1 MAALP
6 SNAREGNVVPRCC
19 DACEQVARI
28 VLRGVAAGKTV
39 EIDGLGIFYP
49 DSRRGFRFEPRTL
62 PQVFIA
68 YGKEDES
75 LATRLYEDLNR
86 AGFNPWMD
94 VRKLLAGQN
103 WPRAIES
110 AIESSDFFVACFSS
124 RSVRKKG
131 GFQSELR
138 YALDCARQVPLDEIY
153 IVPLRLDPCAVPRTI
168 QHELQY
174 IDLFPD
180 WDGGIE
186 RLLTM
191 LRREMER
198 RRPMPTR

>member
-1 MAALP
+1 
-6 SNAREGNVVPRCC
+6 
-19 DACEQVARI
+19 VAGI
-28 VLRGVAAGKTV
+28 VLRGVAAGRTV

-49 DSRRGFRFEPRTL
+49 DARRGFRFVPRAL

-68 YGKEDES
+68 YGKEDEP
-75 LATRLYEDLNR
+75 LAARLYEDLNR
-86 AGFNPWMD
+86 AGFSPWMD

-103 WPRAIES
+103 WPRAIEA
-110 AIESSDFFVACFSS
+110 AIESSDFFMACFSG

-131 GFQSELR
+131 DFQSEIR
-138 YALDCARQVPLDEIY
+138 YALDCARQVPLEEIY
-153 IVPLRLDPCAVPRTI
+153 IVPVRLDDCEVPRAI

-180 WDGGIE
+180 WDAGME

-191 LRREMER
+191 LRREVAR
-198 RRPMPTR
+198 RRPAPALSGE

>member
-1 MAALP
+1 
-6 SNAREGNVVPRCC
+6 VPKCC
-19 DACEQVARI
+19 DSCQQVARI
-28 VLRGVAAGKTV
+28 VLRGVADGKTV
-39 EIDGLGIFYP
+39 EIDGLGTFYP
-49 DSRRGFRFEPRTL
+49 DARRGFRFVPRAL

-68 YGKEDES
+68 YGKEDEA
-75 LATRLYEDLNR
+75 LARRLCEDLNL

-103 WPRAIES
+103 WPRAIEA
-110 AIESSDFFVACFSS
+110 AIETSDFFVACFSGN
-124 RSVRKKG
+124 SVRKKG
-131 GFQSELR
+131 GFQSEIR

-153 IVPLRLDPCAVPRTI
+153 IVPVRLDDCAVPRTI

-180 WDGGIE
+180 WDGGME

-191 LRREMER
+191 LRREVER
-198 RRPMPTR
+198 RRPAQAPAE